1 MPLRR
6 AIEQGWGRVQ
16 WRYVPSD
23 GKLQQGVDQ
32 FSAFVK
38 TWILRILRTLIL
50 FIVGTSSAFAQG
62 SAFIYQGRLLDST
75 NPANG
80 LYEMQFTLFDASTN
94 GSQVATPVS
103 VAPVAVSNGLLAVS
117 LDFGSAPFN
126 GAPRWLEIAVRTF
139 GSGATPTV
147 LAPRQPLA
155 PTPYA
160 LFAAT
165 AGTVPDGTITPPKL
179 AGGPPAANL
188 RAGGVSGVASGGV
201 VLSEQASAMDLLDA
215 GYVKVGRVEL
225 IEESWLPL

>member
-1 MPLRR
+1 MKTSIILM
-6 AIEQGWGRVQ
+6 
-16 WRYVPSD
+16 
-23 GKLQQGVDQ
+23 LQ
-32 FSAFVK
+32 
-38 TWILRILRTLIL
+38 TLAL
-50 FIVGTSSAFAQG
+50 FMVTASTALAQG
-62 SAFIYQGRLLDST
+62 SAFIYQGRLFDST

-165 AGTVPDGTITPPKL
+165 AGTVPDGTITAPKL
-179 AGGPPAANL
+179 AGGAAAANF
-188 RAGGVSGVASGGV
+188 RAGGVCCVGIGRG
-201 VLSEQASAMDLLDA
+201 VLSVPTSAI
-215 GYVKVGRVEL
+215 V
-225 IEESWLPL
+225 